1 MIKFGDYNTMKV
13 KREATF
19 GLFLD
24 RETANTSDD
33 ILLPTGNII
42 GERPKIGD
50 EVRVFI
56 YRDSKDRL
64 IATMKEPKVTVDN
77 LAVLKVNQT
86 TTFGVFMEFGLERD
100 ILVPQKEMNFPMEV
114 GEDYLVF
121 VYEDKTGR
129 LAASSLVGRYLEVPV
144 EGQYNIGDT
153 VNGIIYG
160 IQTNGTLEVAL
171 DDLYSAI
178 ILKNEYFTE
187 LKPGQRVTGTVKK
200 ILEDGRVSFTPRKKM
215 IDAKEDLS
223 ETILAYLKA
232 HKGTMPYND
241 KSTPEEIKKEFKTS
255 KNYFKIALGNLMK
268 KGLITQDEKGTSIKE
283 QDKGKVVEESK

>member
-1 MIKFGDYNTMKV
+1 MIKFGDYNVMKV

-24 RETANTSDD
+24 KETGNTSDD
-33 ILLPTGNII
+33 ILLPTGSII
-42 GERPKIGD
+42 GDRPAIGD

-100 ILVPQKEMNFPMEV
+100 ILVPQKEMNYPMEV
-114 GEDYLVF
+114 GKEYLVF

-129 LAASSLVGRYLEVPV
+129 LAASTQVGRYLDVAE
-144 EGQYNIGDT
+144 EGQFNVGDT
-153 VNGIIYG
+153 VTGIIYG
-160 IQTNGTLEVAL
+160 EQTNGTLEVAI
-171 DDLYSAI
+171 DNKHMAI

-187 LKPGQRVTGTVKK
+187 LKPGQQVTGTIKK
-200 ILEDGRVSFTPRKKM
+200 ILEDGRISFTPRKKM

-223 ETILAYLKA
+223 DLILAYLDK
-232 HKGTMPYND
+232 HDGFMPYND
-241 KSTPEEIKKEFKTS
+241 KSTPEEIKKQFKTS

-268 KGLITQDEKGTSIKE
+268 HGLITQDTKGTYLKE
-283 QDKGKVVEESK
+283 KEGTK

>member
-1 MIKFGDYNTMKV
+1 MYKFGDYNTMKV

-24 RETANTSDD
+24 KETGNTSDD

-42 GERPKIGD
+42 GDRPKIDD
-50 EVRVFI
+50 EVRVFV

-114 GEDYLVF
+114 GQEYLVF

-129 LAASSLVGRYLEVPV
+129 LAASSQVGRYLEVS
-144 EGQYNIGDT
+144 ETKEFTIGDT
-153 VNGIIYG
+153 VSGIIYNV
-160 IQTNGTLEVAL
+160 QTNGTLEVAI
-171 DDLYSAI
+171 DDLYPAI

-187 LKPGQRVTGTVKK
+187 LKPGERVTGTIKK

-223 ETILAYLKA
+223 DTILAYLKA
-232 HKGTMPYND
+232 HEGFMPYND
-241 KSTPEEIKKEFKTS
+241 KSTPEEIKKQFKTS
-255 KNYFKIALGNLMK
+255 KNYFKIALGILMK
-268 KGLITQDEKGTSIKE
+268 KGLISQEPKGTSLKAKE
-283 QDKGKVVEESK
+283 EETK

>member
-1 MIKFGDYNTMKV
+1 MIKFGDYNVMKV

-24 RETANTSDD
+24 KETGNTSDD
-33 ILLPTGNII
+33 ILLPTGSII
-42 GERPKIGD
+42 GDRPAIGD

-100 ILVPQKEMNFPMEV
+100 ILVPQKEMKYPMEV
-114 GEDYLVF
+114 GKEYLVF

-129 LAASSLVGRYLEVPV
+129 LAASTQVGRYLDVAE
-144 EGQYNIGDT
+144 EGQFNVGDT
-153 VNGIIYG
+153 VTGIIYG
-160 IQTNGTLEVAL
+160 EQTNGTLEVAI
-171 DDLYSAI
+171 DNKHMAI

-187 LKPGQRVTGTVKK
+187 LKPGQQVTGTIKK
-200 ILEDGRVSFTPRKKM
+200 ILEDGRISFTPRKKM

-223 ETILAYLKA
+223 DLILAYLDK
-232 HKGTMPYND
+232 HDGFMPYND
-241 KSTPEEIKKEFKTS
+241 KSTPEEIKKQFKTS

-268 KGLITQDEKGTSIKE
+268 HGLITQDTKGTYLKE
-283 QDKGKVVEESK
+283 KEGTK

>member
-24 RETANTSDD
+24 RETGNTSDD

-42 GERPKIGD
+42 GERPIIGD
-50 EVRVFI
+50 EIRVFV

-129 LAASSLVGRYLEVPV
+129 LAASSQVGRYLEVPE
-144 EGQYNIGDT
+144 EGQFNIGDT
-153 VNGIIYG
+153 VTGIIYG
-160 IQTNGTLEVAL
+160 IQTNGTLEVAI

-200 ILEDGRVSFTPRKKM
+200 ILEDGRISFTPRKKM

-223 ETILAYLKA
+223 ETILAYLKS
-232 HKGTMPYND
+232 HEGFMPYND
-241 KSTPEEIKKEFKTS
+241 KSTPEEVKREFKTS

-268 KGLITQDEKGTSIKE
+268 KGLIIQDSKGTTLKE
-283 QDKGKVVEESK
+283 KAKVEEGTK